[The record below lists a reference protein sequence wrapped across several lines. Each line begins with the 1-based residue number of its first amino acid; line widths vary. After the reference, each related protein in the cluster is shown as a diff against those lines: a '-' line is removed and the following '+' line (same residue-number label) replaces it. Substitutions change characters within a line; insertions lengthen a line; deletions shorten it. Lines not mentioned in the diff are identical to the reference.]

1 MFKVTHLTSVHNRS
15 DIRIFHKE
23 CISLK
28 SAGYDVSLIVADGLG
43 FATVHGVEIHDV
55 GAPAGRVGRMLK
67 STNLIYQKA
76 VALDSDLYHFHDPE
90 LIPVGVRL
98 KKLGKKVIYD
108 IHEDVPTQLL
118 HKKYIYK
125 PLRPILS
132 ALFKTYQ
139 RFACSR
145 FDALIVPQPTM
156 VVNYEKIAG
165 TVLIENFS
173 FVNLDQPVKLNL
185 DNICIFHGGAITV
198 DRGLF
203 NMLSLAEQLR
213 KDDKF
218 YLAGKIEPGLLA
230 QAEQH
235 PGWEKITYLGVI
247 PVEEVSKYYSISNL
261 GVILYNNVDQY
272 NLSYAIKLFE
282 YMSFGM
288 PVLMPDF
295 GEWVGFN
302 QENNCGLN
310 VEVDNQQS
318 VVKALDFIR
327 DNASVHLDMG
337 QNGYV
342 AVREKYNWAV
352 AEDKLISLYKE
363 LLSAQ

>member
-1 MFKVTHLTSVHNRS
+1 MFKVTHLTSVHTRS

-28 SAGYDVSLIVADGLG
+28 DAGYDVSLVVADGLG
-43 FATVHGVEIHDV
+43 FGTVRGVAIHDV
-55 GAPAGRVGRMLK
+55 GAPVGRIGRMLK

-76 VALDSDLYHFHDPE
+76 VALDSDVYHFHDPE
-90 LIPVGVRL
+90 LIPVGVKL
-98 KKLGKKVIYD
+98 KKLGKKVIFD

-125 PLRPILS
+125 PLRPVLS
-132 ALFKTYQ
+132 VLFRAYQ

-145 FDALIVPQPTM
+145 FDSLIVPQPTM
-156 VVNYEKIAG
+156 MLNYQKIAR
-165 TVLIENFS
+165 TVLVENFS
-173 FVNLDQPVKLNL
+173 FVNSHQPVRLSL
-185 DNICIFHGGAITV
+185 DNICIFHGGAITA

-203 NMLSLAEQLR
+203 NMLCLAQQLR
-213 KDDKF
+213 EGDKF
-218 YLAGKIEPGLLA
+218 YLAGKIEVGLLA

-235 PGWEKITYLGVI
+235 PGWQKITYLGVI

-282 YMSFGM
+282 YMSYGI

-295 GEWVGFN
+295 GEWIDFN

-310 VEVDNQQS
+310 VKVDDEQS
-318 VVKALDFIR
+318 LLQALDYIR
-327 DNASVHLDMG
+327 CNAAVHLDMG
-337 QNGYV
+337 RNGYV
-342 AVREKYNWAV
+342 AVRDNYNWTV
-352 AEDKLISLYKE
+352 AESKLINLYKE